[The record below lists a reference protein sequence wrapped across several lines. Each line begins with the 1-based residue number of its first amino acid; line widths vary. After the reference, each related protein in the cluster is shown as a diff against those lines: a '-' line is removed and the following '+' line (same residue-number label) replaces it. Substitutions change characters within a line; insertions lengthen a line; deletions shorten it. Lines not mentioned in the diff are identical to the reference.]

1 LDDEDMTEDPPV
13 PAGVDPTVPSPA
25 RLYDYYLGGRYNFP
39 ADRAAAKRI
48 IAALPDL
55 PDAAWANRSFHQRAA
70 RWLAEQGIR
79 QFIDIGSGLP
89 TAGNTHEVVQAV
101 APTARVV
108 YVDVDPMVALISDEL
123 LRDSKTATLITADL
137 RDPAA
142 VLGHPDLRALIH
154 PGEPTGLLMTAV
166 MHFVAPSSDPWGL
179 VAQHL
184 AALAPGSYLA
194 LSHVT
199 ADRLPPSGVQE
210 GVDVYAKATEN
221 IYVRPR
227 AEVDRFFEH
236 LEMVPAYP
244 GAPPGVCYVGEWGAE
259 VPALADSDGSRM
271 LYCGVGRRP

>member
-1 LDDEDMTEDPPV
+1 VTEDPPV
-13 PAGVDPTVPSPA
+13 PAGVDPAIPSPA
-25 RLYDYYLGGRYNFP
+25 RLYDYYLGGRHNFP

-70 RWLAEQGIR
+70 RWLAEQGIA

-89 TAGNTHEVVQAV
+89 TVGNTHEVVQAV
-101 APTARVV
+101 IPDARVV
-108 YVDVDPMVALISDEL
+108 YVDVDPMVALISAEL
-123 LRDSKTATLITADL
+123 LKDSKTATIITADL

-142 VLGHPDLRALIH
+142 VLGHPDLRTLIN

-166 MHFVAPSSDPWGL
+166 MHFVASSSDPWGL
-179 VAQHL
+179 VTQYL
-184 AALAPGSYLA
+184 DALAPGSYLV

-210 GVDVYAKATEN
+210 GVDVYAKATES

-227 AEVDRFFEH
+227 DEVARFFEH
-236 LEMVPAYP
+236 LELVAPYP
-244 GAPPGVCYVGEWGAE
+244 GATPGVCYVGEWGAE
-259 VPALADSDGSRM
+259 VPAAADSDGSRM